1 MTINSATP
9 KDWDNLRQRYP
20 AIERT
25 DKDMRPVTEDMVNS
39 PGHYTQGKVECI
51 EGIQESMTTEGYQ
64 GYCKGAAM
72 KYLWRYERKGKP
84 VEDLQKCRWYLDRLI
99 ASHQEQS
106 ET

>member
-1 MTINSATP
+1 MSINKATP
-9 KDWDNLRQRYP
+9 QDWDNLRQRYP

-25 DKDMRPVTEDMVNS
+25 DKDMQPVTEDMVNS

-51 EGIQESMTTEGYQ
+51 EGIQESMTTEGYR
-64 GYCKGAAM
+64 GYCKGAAI